1 MINFSFYN
9 ETKIIFGRQSFNDL
23 SKEILKWGK
32 KVLLV
37 YGGSSIKKN
46 GVYDKIIEQLNK
58 SQISFVEI
66 SGVKPNPRLDLVLEG
81 IDKARKSDVDF
92 ILAVGGGSVID
103 TAKAIAMGVKCE
115 KELWSCF
122 NGAVLENEIL
132 PVGVILT
139 IPAAGSESS
148 TTTVITNQEEGLKRA
163 FSTENLR
170 PKFAILNPETTFTL
184 PKKQT
189 IAGAIDIMAHVFER
203 YFTNIKNVDLTDRL
217 CEGVLKSLIKNI
229 PIVLND
235 PENYDARAEI
245 MWAGTLAHNGL
256 LGTGREEDWASH
268 MIAHEISAQYDIT
281 HGFTLSIIFPAW
293 MKYVYKT
300 NINRFVQFANRVWDI
315 EIDLDNLELT
325 AMKGI
330 LETERFFKQLGA
342 PIRLRDL
349 NINDEYFESMS
360 QKCINGGAI
369 GNFAKLQFE
378 DVMKVF
384 NIAL

>member
-1 MINFSFYN
+1 
-9 ETKIIFGRQSFNDL
+9 
-23 SKEILKWGK
+23 
-32 KVLLV
+32 
-37 YGGSSIKKN
+37 
-46 GVYDKIIEQLNK
+46 
-58 SQISFVEI
+58 
-66 SGVKPNPRLDLVLEG
+66 
-81 IDKARKSDVDF
+81 
-92 ILAVGGGSVID
+92 
-103 TAKAIAMGVKCE
+103 
-115 KELWSCF
+115 
-122 NGAVLENEIL
+122 
-132 PVGVILT
+132 
-139 IPAAGSESS
+139 
-148 TTTVITNQEEGLKRA
+148 
-163 FSTENLR
+163 
-170 PKFAILNPETTFTL
+170 
-184 PKKQT
+184 
-189 IAGAIDIMAHVFER
+189 MAHVFER